1 MNASPEVGR
10 KVLAK
15 IGISIEKAVELCS
28 NTINQSKEPLWYA
41 ERSIRITASKF
52 GQIIK
57 RRKNIEPMSILKNI
71 KQTTQKSS
79 NNLPAP
85 LLWGITNEA
94 FALQKYAEVCNV
106 QR

>member
-1 MNASPEVGR
+1 MHLLLFVNIGSDIFEVEQMNASPEVGR

-57 RRKNIEPMSILKNI
+57 RRKSIEPMSILKNI
-71 KQTTQKSS
+71 LKA
-79 NNLPAP
+79 NN
-85 LLWGITNEA
+85 
-94 FALQKYAEVCNV
+94 
-106 QR
+106 